1 MNFLLDTNAIIYL
14 VNGRLGS
21 GVPGGRYGVSVITE
35 IELLSFPDL
44 QLDEEQHIRAFLA
57 VCDRVAISEPI
68 RDQAIVLRR
77 QHRLK
82 IPDAIIAATAMVAN
96 AVLFSNDGRLASSPN
111 LRLRA
116 VPLEPS

>member
-57 VCDRVAISEPI
+57 VCDRVA
-68 RDQAIVLRR
+68 
-77 QHRLK
+77 
-82 IPDAIIAATAMVAN
+82 N